1 MKPTEFF
8 VWATVYMLSVFSI
21 FLFLIGVYWRSVF
34 ERLAAHRHRSWS
46 WWSAFELFLKHEVQ
60 TWISRLLV
68 IQVCCLNVINKF
80 RIFHA
85 TVWKYLFP
93 GRPCGRAIWWHD
105 DPGDVWAPGAP
116 SLLKV
121 FLASVFALWFSFA
134 RCRKTNR
141 IYAQSDPWGFPGQQM
156 EIACSGHSCPRSSN
170 QAIFFPIL
178 FRAKRPC
185 WRYVS
190 AVATFLATSLVQ
202 ENHTL
207 LSRSR

>member
-80 RIFHA
+80 RIFLA

-141 IYAQSDPWGFPGQQM
+141 IYAQSDPWGFPGQ
-156 EIACSGHSCPRSSN
+156 
-170 QAIFFPIL
+170 
-178 FRAKRPC
+178 RADGDRLLWPQ
-185 WRYVS
+185 
-190 AVATFLATSLVQ
+190 LPQ
-202 ENHTL
+202 EFQPSDL
-207 LSRSR
+207 LSNTVSSKKALLEIRFCSCHFSCDVTGAGKPYPIE